1 MGPVISVYTP
11 SNTDPGTLKRIFVQ
25 RHRLLEKLVE
35 RLARSMTSA
44 DKHHALL
51 VGPRGSGKTHLVTLV
66 EHELR
71 GRPGLSGV
79 MRIAWLGED
88 ATIATL
94 VDLAFSVAEQL
105 ARAYPD
111 EFPADFRDPVR
122 GLSPDDAAE
131 ATLAAV
137 LERLGER
144 SLVLFMENLERAFAG
159 LGDPGRKRWRAFL
172 QETRKIATLA
182 TSQRLFEAVSSRE
195 EAFFGFFDIHHLQ
208 ALSVAEAHELMVRIS
223 AEQGKVELT
232 EFLGT
237 SAGRYR
243 VRALHHLA
251 GGNHRLYVMLSE
263 FLTKDSLDD
272 LVEPFDLLAEELTP
286 YFQSRILALAPQQA
300 RVVECL
306 CAASG
311 AMTVKEVA
319 EDTFIAERSCSKQ
332 LGELKGKGY
341 VRSHRRGRESFYE
354 VTEPLMRLCL
364 EVKQQ
369 RGRPLRLVAQFL
381 RAWFSAEALGEL
393 CDDTSLSPRGAA
405 YRTQALRL
413 HKGFDDFIAADL
425 RREIDAS
432 LAALDFTGTAALA
445 DELRH
450 IDPTAAD
457 HVGARL
463 RAASGDRDKG
473 APRNPDAETLLA
485 EGIECRDR
493 DDHERA
499 VELYTWVAER
509 NEATAEQHAAALF
522 YRAYSRQ
529 RLGDPTGALADYV
542 AVVQSEGVPG
552 ELRAWALYRRAIC
565 HVQRSELP
573 RALSDLE
580 RVIDQRGAP
589 VGARAR
595 ALAWRGTLHWQAGR
609 DAEAQRDYEAVLA
622 LPDNS
627 SRGRTFA
634 LFNLPEPMVVT
645 SSRAAML
652 DALRAAFR
660 DGDRESDAYGGTPHA
675 LLTSVLRRGHSE
687 WRQYVADLVPIYV
700 QNGAASLLGDG
711 VTRTLAELDA
721 SGYSDEHLDAWNE
734 AWQAA
739 GAGIEALDLPLSVL
753 DAAVAAIQT
762 KSDRPLLRLPVEV
775 RELVRP
781 LLSRSLG

>member
-25 RHRLLEKLVE
+25 RHRLLEKLVD

-272 LVEPFDLLAEELTP
+272 LVEAFDLLAEELTP

-485 EGIECRDR
+485 EAAAPSSEEKLPFLRNQAKALGLPSGGAIADLPKVQARFKVLELPGSGGRIAAHQCVHHGLAYDSTFTFVAFTPA
-493 DDHERA
+493 ERVMIGLGA
-499 VELYTWVAER
+499 VELRSNAPTIVD
-509 NEATAEQHAAALF
+509 AA
-522 YRAYSRQ
+522 
-529 RLGDPTGALADYV
+529 G
-542 AVVQSEGVPG
+542 
-552 ELRAWALYRRAIC
+552 
-565 HVQRSELP
+565 
-573 RALSDLE
+573 LE
-580 RVIDQRGAP
+580 R
-589 VGARAR
+589 
-595 ALAWRGTLHWQAGR
+595 
-609 DAEAQRDYEAVLA
+609 
-622 LPDNS
+622 
-627 SRGRTFA
+627 
-634 LFNLPEPMVVT
+634 
-645 SSRAAML
+645 
-652 DALRAAFR
+652 
-660 DGDRESDAYGGTPHA
+660 
-675 LLTSVLRRGHSE
+675 
-687 WRQYVADLVPIYV
+687 
-700 QNGAASLLGDG
+700 
-711 VTRTLAELDA
+711 LAEKKTRYDRVYGLEEAPEAATWADRFDA
-721 SGYSDEHLDAWNE
+721 G
-734 AWQAA
+734 
-739 GAGIEALDLPLSVL
+739 
-753 DAAVAAIQT
+753 
-762 KSDRPLLRLPVEV
+762 EV
-775 RELVRP
+775 RLV
-781 LLSRSLG
+781 